1 MKWFSQQRFENFP
14 FNVDHAY
21 FFYFQSNKYAES
33 ISLFGLISAVFN
45 ASYAIGEGFG
55 PMIGGLLIDMYK
67 FEVIFNAK

>member
-1 MKWFSQQRFENFP
+1 M
-14 FNVDHAY
+14 AIIL
-21 FFYFQSNKYAES
+21 FQSNKYAES

-67 FEVIFNAK
+67 FEVKIKVRGYVI